1 MTCKQSSKI
10 TCHGLFHQ
18 AAAEHPAWARQ
29 GTKYQGQA
37 LAQSLLLSS
46 RGPVSCR
53 IERNPLTGFQC
64 LSETNPF
71 IEKPRNWELVT
82 GKRAEETERDKAG
95 RKGESE
101 SVAAAGPRGIRSE
114 EMMELPW
121 WSSGRDS
128 KLPLQG
134 MRVPAPV
141 GELKSHILIT
151 NPPSKK
157 VRRLWQK
164 RKGTQDAIWRV
175 IRKLLE
181 ITGASTPGVHS
192 FQCYMM
198 PSLQQTNCAHN
209 QRSLL

>member
-37 LAQSLLLSS
+37 PAQSLLLSP

-157 VRRLWQK
+157 SKETLTEKKGDPRRYL
-164 RKGTQDAIWRV
+164 KGNTETSGNHWGIYSRCPQLPVLHDAFTSAN
-175 IRKLLE
+175 KLC
-181 ITGASTPGVHS
+181 S
-192 FQCYMM
+192 
-198 PSLQQTNCAHN
+198 
-209 QRSLL
+209 